1 MMNIFFIICDEKKTV
16 IFITTPHSSRT
27 ALADQ
32 DMSQQEAFD
41 DLQQTMASARLNSQ
55 TSSELDKS
63 IKDPANPEDDDLE
76 GDPDDLEE
84 EEEEELF
91 VQHDQVTQGLIS
103 YDTVHK
109 QLATASKKDSTDLD
123 YEYEGKTQ

>member
-1 MMNIFFIICDEKKTV
+1 MKKKTV

-63 IKDPANPEDDDLE
+63 IKDPANPEDDDVE
-76 GDPDDLEE
+76 GDPEDLEE
-84 EEEEELF
+84 EEEEVF

-109 QLATASKKDSTDLD
+109 QLATASKKDSADLD
-123 YEYEGKTQ
+123 YEFEGE

>member
-63 IKDPANPEDDDLE
+63 IKDPANPEDDELE
-76 GDPDDLEE
+76 EDPEDLEE
-84 EEEEELF
+84 EEVF
-91 VQHDQVTQGLIS
+91 VQHDQATQGLIS

-109 QLATASKKDSTDLD
+109 QLATASKKNSTDLD
-123 YEYEGKTQ
+123 YEFEGKTQ